1 MVPLRD
7 EQLVIQIT
15 ALEIFVPGRGLLIE
29 HLPLFAE
36 TPISLSVRRAF
47 FIGWAAG
54 IHSILYVG
62 SSVARKNLAPQS
74 AILNR
79 QSAIWKNRQF

>member
-1 MVPLRD
+1 MVSLRD
-7 EQLVIQIT
+7 EQLVIQIP

-47 FIGWAAG
+47 
-54 IHSILYVG
+54 LLVG
-62 SSVARKNLAPQS
+62 PPEFTPSCVLDP
-74 AILNR
+74 L
-79 QSAIWKNRQF
+79 

>member
-1 MVPLRD
+1 MVSLRD
-7 EQLVIQIT
+7 EQLVIQIP

-47 FIGWAAG
+47 
-54 IHSILYVG
+54 LLVG
-62 SSVARKNLAPQS
+62 LPTLSP
-74 AILNR
+74 
-79 QSAIWKNRQF
+79 